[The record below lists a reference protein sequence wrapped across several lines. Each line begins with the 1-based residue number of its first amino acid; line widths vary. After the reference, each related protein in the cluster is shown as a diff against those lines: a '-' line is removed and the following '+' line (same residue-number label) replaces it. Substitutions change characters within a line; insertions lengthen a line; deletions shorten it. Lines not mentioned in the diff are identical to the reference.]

1 MPVQM
6 ILTADVNLMNVDRIG
21 MMPGAS
27 IAGSGVTRLRFRFVR
42 HNDRNQT
49 VPCAL
54 ADEAAE
60 LGDIIER
67 STQWGT
73 RLTRH
78 GDEVEIEG
86 L

>member
-1 MPVQM
+1 M
-6 ILTADVNLMNVDRIG
+6 AGAAHGDWIG
-21 MMPGAS
+21 MMPQAAV
-27 IAGSGVTRLRFRFVR
+27 AGGGVQRVRFRFVR

-73 RLTRH
+73 RFTLH